1 MTEGG
6 KAATAK
12 APKELLA
19 LNPEEES
26 AFRKKVRAVKK
37 RPKQFSG
44 LSPGVVYVAHL
55 PRSLG
60 EKELKIYFQQFGKIL
75 RLRLSRSKKTGGS
88 KGYAFIEYECDEVAK
103 IVAETMNNYLMRER
117 LIKCQLIAPEKVHMS
132 LFSGSERKF
141 KDPIFPAVKRYNM
154 VHTEDGI
161 AKMTGKLLRKE
172 SKLRKRLSAK
182 GIDYEFPGFFSQVP
196 KKERSEN
203 ADVSTCSDITP
214 LCTPSVL
221 ERRKS
226 QIQPNN
232 DTDEEDE
239 EVTVKLPLG
248 DEYEEDISEEEMD
261 KILETKKPSE
271 GDEADYVPPPP
282 PPPTTIRAW
291 TPTWSPCVN

>member
-6 KAATAK
+6 EATTAK
-12 APKELLA
+12 PQKELLA
-19 LNPEEES
+19 LNPKEES
-26 AFRKKVRAVKK
+26 EFRKKVQSVKK
-37 RPKQFSG
+37 QPKK
-44 LSPGVVYVAHL
+44 VVVFVAHL

-75 RLRLSRSKKTGGS
+75 RLRLARSKKTGGS

-117 LIKCQLIAPEKVHMS
+117 LIKCQLIPPEKVHQS
-132 LFSGSERKF
+132 LFTGSQRKF
-141 KDPIFPAVKRYNM
+141 KEPIFPATKRYNR
-154 VHTEDGI
+154 VHTEDSA

-172 SKLRKRLSAK
+172 SKLRKRLVAK
-182 GIDYEFPGFFSQVP
+182 GIDYEFPGYFSQVP
-196 KKERSEN
+196 KKRTEN
-203 ADVSTCSDITP
+203 ADVSACSDITP

-226 QIQPNN
+226 QIRPNN

-248 DEYEEDISEEEMD
+248 DEDEEDSSEEEVDEVLD
-261 KILETKKPSE
+261 KAE
-271 GDEADYVPPPP
+271 
-282 PPPTTIRAW
+282 
-291 TPTWSPCVN
+291 